1 MSVAAA
7 LKLTPDE
14 DFNSYARP
22 EIAEALIAKVRELR
36 PLFQAE
42 APEGEKLRAPTPKA
56 DKALKENGLL
66 TMLLPRRW
74 GGAGLSMTDFA
85 RVQMELA
92 KGDPSISWVA
102 QIVNGTTWVA
112 SLTSDATQQTL
123 FGEGPK
129 LVCGAYN
136 PPGTG
141 RKVDGGYIINGAWPY
156 TSGSRQADWAQSGVL
171 LENTGGPVVPG
182 INMVYIPFDQLEMRD
197 TWFVTGMQGTGSDTS
212 VAKDVFVPDHLMVT
226 MDKPFGHVE
235 PGKRHTGA
243 PSDRLPVV
251 PTVRATGLAQ
261 LVGAAEAMLEI
272 VEAESTKKPI
282 ITTTYKTRSESG
294 AAVHE
299 IGRVAASLDTAKLLL
314 FSATG
319 LLDQIALS
327 GETFTDAMRAKH
339 KAQCAQIVELV
350 HGAVESLMFISGSSA
365 FSLSNPLSRYWRDVH
380 VGLRH
385 ITNIPMLSYEIY
397 GRDRLGVKPNISPSG
412 AY

>member
-1 MSVAAA
+1 MSVTA
-7 LKLTPDE
+7 LKLNTE
-14 DFNSYARP
+14 DRDSFAKP
-22 EIAEALIAKVRELR
+22 GVADALVAKARELKSF
-36 PLFQAE
+36 FQAE
-42 APEGEKLRAPTPKA
+42 APKGEKLRAPTPEA
-56 DKALKENGLL
+56 DKAMKENGLL
-66 TMLLPRRW
+66 TMLMPRRW

-85 RVQMELA
+85 RVQIELA

-112 SLTSDATQQTL
+112 SLTSDATQETL
-123 FGEGPK
+123 FGAGPK

-156 TSGSRQADWAQSGVL
+156 TSGSRQADWAQCGVL

-182 INMVYIPFDQLEMRD
+182 INMVYIPFSEIEMRD
-197 TWFVTGMQGTGSDTS
+197 TWFMNGMQGTGSDTS

-272 VEAESTKKPI
+272 VEADSPKKPI
-282 ITTTYKTRSESG
+282 ITTTYKTRTESG
-294 AAVHE
+294 AMMYE
-299 IGRVAASLDTAKLLL
+299 IGRIAASLDTAKLLL

-319 LLDQIALS
+319 LLDEVALS
-327 GETFTDAMRAKH
+327 GRALADGERAKH

-350 HGAVESLMFISGSSA
+350 HGAIEGLMFIAGSSA
-365 FSLSNPLSRYWRDVH
+365 FSLTNPLSRYWRDVH

-397 GRDRLGVKPNISPSG
+397 GRDRLGLKPNISPSG